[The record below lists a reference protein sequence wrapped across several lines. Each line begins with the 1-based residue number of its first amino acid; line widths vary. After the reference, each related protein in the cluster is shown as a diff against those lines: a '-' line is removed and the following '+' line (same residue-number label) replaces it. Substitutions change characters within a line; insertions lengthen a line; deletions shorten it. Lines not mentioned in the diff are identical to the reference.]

1 MIILHSSDRRMS
13 RGQVIVL
20 RDHQGIISLVRKTQR
35 FSSVMSCPP
44 LLFWG
49 VIGTG
54 RGGPLRGGAQRVGG
68 GTSFS
73 EHDETAA
80 GGLAGPRPQRWCP
93 HRWTDLP
100 PQPRDSVDIRGGNV

>member
-1 MIILHSSDRRMS
+1 MIILHSSDHRMS

-20 RDHQGIISLVRKTQR
+20 RDQQDIVSLARKTHR
-35 FSSVMSCPP
+35 FSSVTLCPP

-54 RGGPLRGGAQRVGG
+54 RGGPSRGGAQRVGG

-73 EHDETAA
+73 EHDETAV
-80 GGLAGPRPQRWCP
+80 GGPAGPRPQRWCSSSL
-93 HRWTDLP
+93 D
-100 PQPRDSVDIRGGNV
+100 